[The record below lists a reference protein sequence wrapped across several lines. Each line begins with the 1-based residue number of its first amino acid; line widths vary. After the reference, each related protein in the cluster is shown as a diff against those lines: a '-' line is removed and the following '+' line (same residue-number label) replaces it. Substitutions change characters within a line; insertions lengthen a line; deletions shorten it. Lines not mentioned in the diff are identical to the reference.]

1 MLGLEEMLKLYRS
14 ILAAADIGWEAK
26 IDIVALA
33 DKILTGDLLNEFR
46 TRPKAYI
53 TDALLLRHTGK
64 PCMLFEANWLSTIEA
79 AQQLRDAGF
88 SPLEARRN
96 SMKPIADLAED
107 PEDAQLI
114 LAMTEGLLLKE
125 PIVESAKPESL
136 ESAVMK
142 MGNLSA
148 S

>member
-14 ILAAADIGWEAK
+14 TLAAADIGWEAK
-26 IDIVALA
+26 IEIVALA